1 MKIKINKDILI
12 WAREELNLYQ
22 EIVANKVGRKLEDVQ
37 AWEMEMTTLHMH
49 NSKNFHI
56 RYKKNVSNILF
67 SRTSL
72 GIFPKLS

>member
-67 SRTSL
+67 SRTS
-72 GIFPKLS
+72 KEY